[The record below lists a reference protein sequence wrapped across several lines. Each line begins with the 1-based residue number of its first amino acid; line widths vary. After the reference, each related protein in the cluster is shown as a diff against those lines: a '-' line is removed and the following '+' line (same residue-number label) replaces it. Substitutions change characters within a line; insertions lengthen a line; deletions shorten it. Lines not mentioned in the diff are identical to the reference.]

1 VKAHVLTV
9 FSLILLFAIS
19 TTAQASPPDDGLTA
33 RQIVDKVLAKD
44 NVFGMG
50 QARLK
55 LTIQNSKGQ
64 ERVRAVETRSITV
77 DDLRWTLVT
86 FVEPADV
93 AGTRLLAKEAKD
105 GDDLQY
111 LYLPALKEKRRIAG
125 SEKNESFMGTDF
137 TYNDLEQKGMEEGDH
152 TRLADEQHSGIDCFR
167 IDAVPKDK
175 DDEYSKLEL
184 WIDKK
189 DFLPLKIYFYDRKG
203 AHLKTLVAQK
213 VETLQGEVTVTKLM
227 MKNVKKGT
235 KTTMVLETLDR
246 KKSFPKAMFDENAL
260 DK

>member
-1 VKAHVLTV
+1 MKSLVLPV
-9 FSLILLFAIS
+9 VCLLVSLSSATLAN
-19 TTAQASPPDDGLTA
+19 AAPPDDGMTA
-33 RQIVDKVLAKD
+33 QQIVDKVLAKD
-44 NVFGMG
+44 NVFGVG
-50 QARLK
+50 EARLK
-55 LTIQNSKGQ
+55 LIIQNSKGQ
-64 ERVRAVETRSITV
+64 ERVRVVDTRSIKV
-77 DDLRWTLVT
+77 DGARWTLVT

-93 AGTRLLAKEAKD
+93 SGTRLLAKEVKD
-105 GDDLQY
+105 GDDIQY

-152 TRLADEQHSGIDCFR
+152 TRLADEQHSGIDCYR

-189 DFLPLKIYFYDRKG
+189 DFIPLKIYFYDRKG

-213 VETLQGEVTVTKLM
+213 VEPMGGEMTVTKLM

-235 KTTMVLETLDR
+235 KTIMALDSLDR
-246 KKSFPKAMFDENAL
+246 KKTFPKAMFDENAL